1 MIDVIFEVPEL
12 WVDCDEEGALLEP
25 INHIHWCKHPSDQMP
40 STRTFGGNKL
50 VHSLIESEE
59 HIQCVLDC
67 SGGKVLAAQG
77 AIIPAVWDYSPLDGY
92 EPIYIETFPIDPMTE
107 LPVTEPVMEL
117 SEPAP
122 EPILVSAATR
132 EIIVPMAKTALLK
145 YMPDQVDED
154 DVVTRP
160 TKLSLHQ
167 FSGRPWSI

>member
-25 INHIHWCKHPSDQMP
+25 INHIKWCRHPSDQMP

-92 EPIYIETFPIDPMTE
+92 EPVYDLTDPEFPVLTN
-107 LPVTEPVMEL
+107 
-117 SEPAP
+117 PAP

-132 EIIVPMAKTALLK
+132 EIVVAMDKDALLE
-145 YMPDQVDED
+145 YMPDLLDED
-154 DVVTRP
+154 GGATRP
-160 TKLSLHQ
+160 TAISGLHQ
-167 FSGRPWSI
+167 FSGRPWAI

>member
-92 EPIYIETFPIDPMTE
+92 EPVYDLTDPEFPVLTN
-107 LPVTEPVMEL
+107 
-117 SEPAP
+117 PAP

-132 EIIVPMAKTALLK
+132 EIVVAMDVDALLE
-145 YMPDQVDED
+145 YMPD
-154 DVVTRP
+154 VVEYDADGEVVSTSRP
-160 TKLSLHQ
+160 TAINGLHQ
-167 FSGRPWSI
+167 FGGRPWAL

>member
-92 EPIYIETFPIDPMTE
+92 EPVYDLTDPEFPVLTN
-107 LPVTEPVMEL
+107 
-117 SEPAP
+117 PAP

-132 EIIVPMAKTALLK
+132 EIVVAMDKDALLE
-145 YMPDQVDED
+145 YMPD
-154 DVVTRP
+154 VVEYDADGEVVSTSRP
-160 TKLSLHQ
+160 TAINGLHQ
-167 FSGRPWSI
+167 FSGRPWAI

>member
-77 AIIPAVWDYSPLDGY
+77 AVIPAVWDYSPLDGY
-92 EPIYIETFPIDPMTE
+92 EPVYDLTDPEFPVLTN
-107 LPVTEPVMEL
+107 
-117 SEPAP
+117 PAP

-132 EIIVPMAKTALLK
+132 EIVVAMDKDALLE
-145 YMPDQVDED
+145 YMPD
-154 DVVTRP
+154 VVEYDADGEVVSTSRP
-160 TKLSLHQ
+160 TAISGLHQ
-167 FSGRPWSI
+167 FSGRPWAI